1 MFTTILLIILAV
13 LFILAK
19 MTVLVEQRESVIVE
33 RLGKYKTTLNPG
45 LHFLIP
51 FVDNAA
57 YSVEIREQV
66 LDVPPQQCITR
77 DNVQVIVDGLVYLK
91 VTDPYNSSYGIADYR
106 RAAVDLAQTTMRSE
120 IGKMDLDE
128 TFKERE
134 TLNERIISEIDKASE
149 SWGIKVLRYEIKN
162 ITPSRE
168 QIDTMEKQMEAERQK
183 RATIIRTDGERTATI
198 LVSEGERQSAINVSE
213 GERQSAIN
221 QSEGK
226 KIEEI
231 NYGKARSGEIKVISN
246 AIAQGIEKVSESVQD
261 SGGDKA
267 LRYHLVDGY
276 IKELGKVFKETQLT
290 IIPADLGKLG
300 GLFEGLKSTVQTKGG
315 EN

>member
-1 MFTTILLIILAV
+1 MFTTILLIIMAV

-33 RLGKYKTTLNPG
+33 RLGKYKATLSPG

-66 LDVPPQQCITR
+66 LDVPPQQCITK

-213 GERQSAIN
+213 GERQAAIN

-231 NYGKARSGEIKVISN
+231 NYGKARSEEIKLISN
-246 AIAQGIEKVSESVQD
+246 AIAQGIEKVSESVQE

-276 IKELGKVFKETQLT
+276 IKELGKVLKETQLT

>member
-1 MFTTILLIILAV
+1 MFTTILIIILAI

-33 RLGKYKTTLNPG
+33 RLGKYKATLNPG

-57 YSVEIREQV
+57 YSIEIREQV

-91 VTDPYNSSYGIADYR
+91 VTDPYNASYGIADYR
-106 RAAVDLAQTTMRSE
+106 RASVDLAQTTMRSE
-120 IGKMDLDE
+120 IGKMDLDD

-198 LVSEGERQSAINVSE
+198 LVSEGERQSAINQSE

-221 QSEGK
+221 HSEGK
-226 KIEEI
+226 KVEEI
-231 NYGKARSGEIKVISN
+231 NYGKARSGEIKLISN
-246 AIAQGIEKVSESVQD
+246 AMAVGIEKVSQSVQE

-267 LRYHLVDGY
+267 LRYHLVDSY
-276 IKELGKVFKETQLT
+276 IKELGKVLKETQLT
-290 IIPADLGKLG
+290 IIPADLGKIG
-300 GLFEGLKSTVQTKGG
+300 GFFEGLKSTVQTKGG
-315 EN
+315 EK